1 MLKNITFQY
10 NGVYTDYNYNYDCES
25 YGCNEEGICRCGTI
39 HQEVVSSVDVSL
51 IVKKIYDHYF
61 ESGKA
66 ADRNNVI
73 NEVLYGIGKDIDIYT
88 IDRILRSYKIWE
100 CTNWNIE
107 IDGGYYGQ
115 EIGDI
120 TIKESIADE
129 IEKEFW
135 NVFALNSLKEKVEYL
150 LKLEY
155 GKILP
160 ELSNSNYESMVIDK
174 SDIIFGSKGHINQV
188 SKKDLD
194 FYSDRNYSGIRGIVI
209 KSGDKWRVID
219 GYHRIFT
226 TKFPR
231 IKVLVAT
238 TK

>member
-1 MLKNITFQY
+1 MLKNINFQY

-25 YGCNEEGICRCGTI
+25 HGCNEEGICRCGTI
-39 HQEVVSSVDVSL
+39 HHEVVSSVDISL

-66 ADRNNVI
+66 ADRNNII

-107 IDGGYYGQ
+107 IIGGYYGE

-120 TIKESIADE
+120 TIKGPISDE

-188 SKKDLD
+188 SKKNLD

-231 IKVLVAT
+231 IKVLVVT